1 MSLYNLSRKDLVEE
15 LRVQMW
21 QASNKLIWGIIFFM
35 VLGSILDFLI
45 VPAQYI
51 ELTVLKV
58 IGLTIIVISHY
69 LLAKVQQKPFVLLH
83 VILLT
88 LVFVNVYSLT
98 LTPVNGKILYLV
110 LLTVTFI
117 SFNTIAVWRV
127 SDAAIQFLVFC
138 LLIIVLS
145 FFNMIDLDALLVLG
159 GYTCLAICAVST
171 AFPAIKMLALKDR
184 VEEDMLRKREVDDI
198 LKKKENCEREL
209 NHKTGQIK
217 KFENEIKVLRHELK
231 NRLGSIESLIEL
243 IELENRYL
251 QEPGQHDYMQLI
263 KSSIADVSGSTDSL
277 FEVFTEDHLPQ
288 AAEITRTAVDLH
300 ELIKNNEYKFFESTS
315 SKNIK
320 LDINLRASH
329 HIIQVDKNMADIAIY
344 NLMKYAINFSRNND
358 TIIINTRQEQ
368 EAIFL
373 EILNRNTGISMSTM
387 EAHFKN
393 INDYKLKEIQ
403 QTKGLG
409 LSIAKNHIELLDG
422 HLRYSSS
429 VSLGFEFLVEFNL
442 SQS

>member
-145 FFNMIDLDALLVLG
+145 FF
-159 GYTCLAICAVST
+159 
-171 AFPAIKMLALKDR
+171 
-184 VEEDMLRKREVDDI
+184 
-198 LKKKENCEREL
+198 
-209 NHKTGQIK
+209 
-217 KFENEIKVLRHELK
+217 
-231 NRLGSIESLIEL
+231 
-243 IELENRYL
+243 
-251 QEPGQHDYMQLI
+251 
-263 KSSIADVSGSTDSL
+263 
-277 FEVFTEDHLPQ
+277 
-288 AAEITRTAVDLH
+288 
-300 ELIKNNEYKFFESTS
+300 
-315 SKNIK
+315 
-320 LDINLRASH
+320 
-329 HIIQVDKNMADIAIY
+329 
-344 NLMKYAINFSRNND
+344 
-358 TIIINTRQEQ
+358 
-368 EAIFL
+368 
-373 EILNRNTGISMSTM
+373 
-387 EAHFKN
+387 
-393 INDYKLKEIQ
+393 
-403 QTKGLG
+403 
-409 LSIAKNHIELLDG
+409 
-422 HLRYSSS
+422 
-429 VSLGFEFLVEFNL
+429 
-442 SQS
+442 